1 MLSLIL
7 ALHRHGEARRKI
19 VKKKTKLPIGRKKKG
34 DCPFVIRRFTIMP
47 FTILKTVPLFPSEFI
62 SISLPPF
69 LFLKKSFGQNDSHE
83 ESARAH
89 HRVRWYVPLREL
101 CPVKRKK
108 LISFFLSFH
117 RVTCITANGKSGSPF
132 TALASHRPRNI
143 SLSLS
148 SALYNLFFFL
158 LRL

>member
-47 FTILKTVPLFPSEFI
+47 VTILKTVP
-62 SISLPPF
+62 
-69 LFLKKSFGQNDSHE
+69 
-83 ESARAH
+83 
-89 HRVRWYVPLREL
+89 YVPLREL

-148 SALYNLFFFL
+148 PLHCTISSFFFL
-158 LRL
+158 DCSSRIIVVVVLALFLSPLRVPY